1 MVKPSMP
8 YHFVATGGWG
18 VIVPPMSAILEKT
31 YMKTTFPRMT
41 LRPAVLL
48 AAGLCL
54 GLGAC
59 EDTRDPGQRAIG
71 GGLLGAG
78 GGALIGGLAGGG
90 QGAAIGALA
99 GAAGGAAIGAATTP
113 PRRPRA
119 EAPSTICPDGRV
131 LPPGYS
137 PRSCPQ
143 AAPQRAAY
151 PAQQG
156 GYGYAQPSYPQQGY
170 PQQGGYYGE
179 QQGGYYGQ
187 SGGYGQEGYPQQGG
201 YPQEGAYPEGY
212 GGY

>member
-1 MVKPSMP
+1 
-8 YHFVATGGWG
+8 
-18 VIVPPMSAILEKT
+18 MSSCHPCPHYRKKT
-31 YMKTTFPRMT
+31 YMKTIFPRMT
-41 LRPAVLL
+41 VRPATLL

-90 QGAAIGALA
+90 RGAAIGALA
-99 GAAGGAAIGAATTP
+99 GGAGGAAIGAATTP
-113 PRRPRA
+113 PRRPRG

-137 PRSCPQ
+137 PQSCPP
-143 AAPQRAAY
+143 AAGQRAAY
-151 PAQQG
+151 PAQPQA

-170 PQQGGYYGE
+170 SPQGGYGQQGGYYN
-179 QQGGYYGQ
+179 QQDGYYGQ
-187 SGGYGQEGYPQQGG
+187 SGGYGQEGYPQQGA